1 MWFDPDLSPPPAA
14 HAEQGNSTSTL
25 RVCAL
30 NGSCSVHYGYADYD
44 HGRGAWLLSE
54 REFGGDVGVW
64 RVLSWTY
71 V

>member
-14 HAEQGNSTSTL
+14 HAEQDTSTSTL

-30 NGSCSVHYGYADYD
+30 NGSDSVHYGYADYD
-44 HGRGAWLLSE
+44 HGRGAWLLPE
-54 REFGGDVGVW
+54 REFTWGGGPW
-64 RVLSWTY
+64 CVLSWTY